1 MHEEEGLGGSDGDL
15 REELRKAA
23 TLEQAG
29 TLKPNAANGA
39 LAIVLTAAPF

>member
-1 MHEEEGLGGSDGDL
+1 MGTRGSDGDQ
-15 REELRKAA
+15 REEFRKAV